1 MKIFKNYLGIISI
14 VALLFSSCGTKVD
27 KNATPAKS
35 LSSYSSYSFLPNRDT
50 IQTSSF
56 DNALVNELVI
66 DQIREKMDENN
77 YRLDRN
83 QPDILVHYHLMLDEE
98 MAANS
103 NPVYT
108 NYTYFR
114 PGYFVGPYYQNY
126 VYNNYFTI
134 PRISGSDIKQ
144 VPYKEGT
151 MVIDF
156 IDRRTNEIIWR
167 ETATEKI
174 TPRNFREQIKSNVN
188 AIFSRLPK

>member
-1 MKIFKNYLGIISI
+1 MTFSKSYLG
-14 VALLFSSCGTKVD
+14 LFTLMILFFASCGTKVD
-27 KNATPAKS
+27 NKTPPKT
-35 LSSYSSYSFLPNRDT
+35 LSSYNSYSFLPNKDT

-56 DNALVNELVI
+56 DNAMVNELVI
-66 DQIREKMDENN
+66 DQIRHNMDENK

-83 QPDILVHYHLMLDEE
+83 QPDILVHYYLMLDEE

-114 PGYFVGPYYQNY
+114 PGYYVGPYYGNY
-126 VYNNYFTI
+126 AYNNYFTI
-134 PRISGSDIKQ
+134 PRISGTNIEQ
-144 VPYKEGT
+144 VSYKEGT

-167 ETATEKI
+167 GTASDKI
-174 TPRNFREQIKSNVN
+174 TPRNFEEQIKNNVN
-188 AIFSRLPK
+188 TIFGKLPK